1 MRFLFA
7 TNPGEGHLNP
17 MLPLARAL
25 QDAGH
30 DVAFAVAPSF
40 CATVQAKGFQSLPAG
55 LDWLEAE
62 ADRVFPEMREL
73 SMNEQGSWFIRDI
86 FADIAAHKMVPDLL
100 AIGREWRPDVLVRND
115 YEFGSCVAAE
125 CLGVPQA
132 TISVSFFWSPSILQ
146 RQIGDQLAYL
156 RSAYH
161 LPPYPA
167 LAMLYPYLYL
177 TYAPPRW
184 QAQAPP
190 VMHAVQFALPTM
202 PDPAHLPP
210 WVKTLSDQPTIYASM
225 GTVNN
230 RTAAAFPM
238 LIEAFGNKPVN
249 LILTIGRNQD
259 PKRWGTPPPNVYI
272 EQYIP
277 QDLLFPYCDLFI
289 TSSSFYT
296 VISALWHGVPVLMT
310 PIAGDEPTQAAR
322 FADLGA
328 GLILRRTGHRDP
340 ILDPSIPELAPQ
352 TVYETAQRLLDDGFY
367 ANNIQQVRQT
377 LHDLPGLQ
385 HGVRLL
391 EKLAQEKQPQ
401 VDRLNDWN
409 DR

>member
-1 MRFLFA
+1 MKFLFV

-17 MLPLARAL
+17 MLPMAQAL
-25 QDAGH
+25 QSANH
-30 DVAFAVAPSF
+30 EVAFAVAPSF
-40 CATVQAKGFQSLPAG
+40 CSTVEAKGFRCLPAG

-62 ADRVFPEMREL
+62 ADQVFPEMREL
-73 SMNEQGSWFIRDI
+73 SMDEQGAWFIRDV
-86 FADIAAHKMVPDLL
+86 FADIAAYEMVPDLL
-100 AIGREWRPDVLVRND
+100 DIGSSWHPDVLVRND

-125 CLGVPQA
+125 CLGLPQA
-132 TISVSFFWSPSILQ
+132 TISVSFFWSEPILQ

-167 LAMLYPYLYL
+167 LDMLYPYLYL
-177 TYAPPRW
+177 TYAPSSW
-184 QAQAPP
+184 QPQAPA
-190 VMHAVQFALPTM
+190 VMNAVQLAPLTWPDPGQLPAWVKALP
-202 PDPAHLPP
+202 
-210 WVKTLSDQPTIYASM
+210 DQPTIYASM

-238 LIEAFGNKPVN
+238 IIEAFGNKAVN
-249 LILTIGRNQD
+249 LILTIGQNQD
-259 PKRWGTPPPNVYI
+259 RNRWGTPPPNVYI

-289 TSSSFYT
+289 TTSSFYT

-322 FADLGA
+322 FADLGV
-328 GLILRRTGHRDP
+328 GRILRRGGQ
-340 ILDPSIPELAPQ
+340 LDPVLDSSIPELSPR
-352 TVYETAQRLLDDGFY
+352 TLYEAAQRLFNDGIY
-367 ANNIQQVRQT
+367 ANNVHWVRQA
-377 LHDLPGLQ
+377 LHNLPELH

-391 EKLAQEKQPQ
+391 EKLA
-401 VDRLNDWN
+401 VNRS
-409 DR
+409 